1 MEEEAIKTRMDEEEA
16 IRRITR
22 LLEMGGTM
30 LATHHDCGAP
40 LFRYKGEVVCP
51 VCSFEEVGRAKSA
64 SKEERVAVE
73 SREGPSNTGRGSI
86 TATEREEAS
95 GSGLGAGVGRLES
108 SSSEPQ
114 DEGRKGH
121 REGESGEMVAE
132 EEADLVLKELKT
144 VILQKIREIS
154 EKMGD
159 EQDLGSLMS
168 QLECVKEALKV
179 LERLED

>member
-1 MEEEAIKTRMDEEEA
+1 MEDEARMDEEEA
-16 IRRITR
+16 IKRITR

-51 VCSFEEVGRAKSA
+51 VCSFEEVEGAKSA
-64 SKEERVAVE
+64 SEDERVAVK
-73 SREGPSNTGRGSI
+73 SRERPSTKARSSI
-86 TATEREEAS
+86 TATEREEAP
-95 GSGLGAGVGRLES
+95 GSGLGAGMGRLES

-132 EEADLVLKELKT
+132 EEADLVLEELNT
-144 VILQKIREIS
+144 VILQKIGEIS
-154 EKMGD
+154 EKMRD
-159 EQDLGSLMS
+159 EQDLGRLMS
-168 QLECVKEALKV
+168 QLECVKVALKV